1 MISSKIIGVGHYLPK
16 KIVTNFD
23 LESII
28 ETNDEWIT
36 TRTGIKQRHIAAKK
50 ELTSKLAIE
59 ASKSAIKSAGLS
71 ADKIDHVI
79 VATTTPDETF
89 PSTAC
94 KVQTALNLGNTPA
107 FDVQAV
113 CSGFIYSLQ
122 IADSLIKSKK
132 GRNILVIGA
141 ETLSKIVDWQDRR
154 TCVLFGDGAGA
165 VVLSASDKGGG
176 ILSTNLFSDGSWH
189 DSLYADGGPS
199 LDQKVGKI
207 RMKGQDIFKQAVN
220 KLTEST
226 KISIVESKKRIEEV
240 DWLIPHQANLRIIN
254 GTARKLGIDSKKVI
268 TTVTKHANTSAAS
281 IPLALSTS
289 IIEGKIKTKDLVALC
304 AIGGGLT
311 WGSCILEI

>member
-1 MISSKIIGVGHYLPK
+1 MRSKIIGVGHYLPK

-28 ETNDEWIT
+28 DTNDEWIT
-36 TRTGIKQRHIAAKK
+36 TRTGIKQRHIAAEN

-59 ASKSAIKSAGLS
+59 ASRSAIKNAGLS

-94 KVQTALNLGNTPA
+94 KVQSALNLGNTPA

-122 IADSLIKSKK
+122 IADSFIKSKK
-132 GRNILVIGA
+132 GKNILIIGA
-141 ETLSKIVDWQDRR
+141 ETLSKIVDWKDRR

-165 VVLSASDKGGG
+165 VILSASDNSGG

-226 KISIVESKKRIEEV
+226 KISIFESKKKIEQV

-254 GTARKLGIDSKKVI
+254 GTAKKLGIDSKKVI

-281 IPLALSTS
+281 IP
-289 IIEGKIKTKDLVALC
+289 
-304 AIGGGLT
+304 
-311 WGSCILEI
+311 